1 MGAVIHFSE
10 KYKEALMKGFDK
22 KSETDSL
29 FSHDLDMEFSGVKTV
44 HVTSL
49 KTEPLQDYDRT
60 KNVGAGSRFGE
71 TKEVGDEV
79 QTFTMTQDKS
89 LSLSIDKGNNEEQFN
104 MKKAGAVMKA
114 HRDERIVPEVDTYRL
129 KKWAQDAGIH
139 KELAAEPTK
148 TTIVSQIIELHNEM
162 LDAGVPDQITLVIS
176 RKYLPALKLSTEWT
190 ALDSLGGKTLP
201 KGTIG
206 EFDGMPVKPMTSKR
220 MPANVPFML
229 LYKGSIIAP
238 RKINTFKGHV
248 DPPGLSGDLLEFRM
262 MHDAFVLG
270 KKADGAAVACLPG
283 TVVKEPTITVAGG
296 KATIATTTA
305 NATIYYTTDGSDPR
319 YSVEA
324 KAYTAAVTLADGDEL
339 RAYAVA
345 NGLFNSAVA
354 KHDYKATT

>member
-1 MGAVIHFSE
+1 MGNTIHFSE

-49 KTEPLQDYDRT
+49 KTEPMQDYDRSVT
-60 KNVGAGSRFGE
+60 VGTGSRYGA

-89 LSLSIDKGNNEEQFN
+89 LSLSIDKGNNAEQFN

-114 HRDERIVPEVDTYRL
+114 ERDERIVPEIDTYRL
-129 KKWAQDAGIH
+129 NKWAKEAGIH
-139 KELAAEPTK
+139 YALAAAPTK
-148 TTIVSQIIELHNEM
+148 ENIVSQIIALHNEM

-176 RKYLPALKLSTEWT
+176 RTYLPALKLSNEWT

-220 MPANVPFML
+220 MPDNVPFML
-229 LYKGSIIAP
+229 LYKGSIISP
-238 RKINTFKGHV
+238 KKINDFKGHV

-262 MHDAFVLG
+262 IYDAFVLG
-270 KKADGAAVACLPG
+270 KKCKGCAAACLPG
-283 TVVKEPTITVAGG
+283 TVTATPTIAVADG
-296 KATIATTTA
+296 KATITA
-305 NATIYYTTDGSDPR
+305 DGATIYYTTDGSDPR

-324 KAYTAAVTLADGDEL
+324 KTYTAAVTLTDGDEV

-345 NGLFNSAVA
+345 EGKFNSEVSEYN
-354 KHDYKATT
+354 YKA